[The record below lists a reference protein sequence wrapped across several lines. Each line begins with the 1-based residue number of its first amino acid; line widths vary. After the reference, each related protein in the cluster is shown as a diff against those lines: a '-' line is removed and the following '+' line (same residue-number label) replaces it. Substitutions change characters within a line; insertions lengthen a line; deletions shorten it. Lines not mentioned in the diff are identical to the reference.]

1 MDIQGGI
8 MEASRYIYTA
18 DTSGEINITV
28 KIPDG
33 QNKKFEVIILPVE
46 ENILYQESMSIEMMK
61 LQQESGFAKTVLGSP
76 EEDIWNDLI

>member
-1 MDIQGGI
+1 